1 MSKRLL
7 TLSGIVVLLWLGGF
21 VYFAKHINNY
31 PLDSK
36 TKTEAVIALTGG
48 RNRISEAVNLLNR
61 GLAEKLFIS
70 GVGPQI
76 SLSQIQR
83 TQHLNI
89 ATDREIILGSE
100 AADTVGNAV
109 ETINWLRQNHIN
121 SIRLVTSNYH
131 LPRSITEFKAQN
143 PRLKIIAH
151 PVYSEKVEKKWWTS
165 WHTFSLLFTEYN
177 KFLYVWILSLLQLR
191 GAQ

>member
-21 VYFAKHINNY
+21 VCFAKHINNH

-61 GLAEKLFIS
+61 GLADKLFIS

-76 SLSQIQR
+76 SLSQIQK

>member
-1 MSKRLL
+1 MKKLFIIAVLFLL
-7 TLSGIVVLLWLGGF
+7 LAWFAGFLWFNHRINSYENTDGI
-21 VYFAKHINNY
+21 
-31 PLDSK
+31 K
-36 TKTEAVIALTGG
+36 TDAIVALTGG

-76 SLSQIQR
+76 SLSQIQK

-177 KFLYVWILSLLQLR
+177 KFLYVWILNLLQLR

>member
-21 VYFAKHINNY
+21 VCFAKHINNY

-76 SLSQIQR
+76 SLSQIQK

>member
-21 VYFAKHINNY
+21 VCFAKHINNY
-31 PLDSK
+31 PLDSE

-76 SLSQIQR
+76 SLSQIQK